1 MPGRTLALQR
11 RPRMLSKRAAVMLVV
26 GLAFMTAMVS
36 VAAGEIINKNTGH
49 LTAVGPVSESDGF
62 PVWYKDDTNTKLEFC
77 LDQNNPLCGF
87 LPGDVPDETK
97 PVSFPDNWP
106 EEIFYFLAGSDVT
119 APGGGSIVATLGLE
133 ATFANGTVTDG
144 DQIVFG
150 RIRFVGKGLQ
160 PGATY
165 TITHPYGVDRL
176 TAADDGSIKFVEDIG
191 VNGGFGASLNSRIGP
206 FLKWDPA
213 VAPAAPEGYL
223 GDPNVEHAI
232 TGSPFNTNVLKACV
246 AGADGAETCA
256 ENTQFTVQGKIATNG
271 GVEPVRATY
280 SRDAAAGN
288 TLDVFATSDVGTQ
301 SLEVSG
307 DGFDATRL
315 RGENGNYV
323 AHVPFT
329 GDVPPASVK
338 VANVGD
344 TPVSSKTIPVTD
356 GVEGHAT
363 YDADTSELVVNATST
378 DAVAAPV
385 LTAKGFGPLD
395 GGTGTFADV
404 VGPPASVTVTSAAG
418 GSVDLPV
425 DVTGAGFPAIPVQAF
440 AGTDQQVLQGQTVTL
455 DGSASTG
462 PVKSYSWK
470 QAAGDAHQVTLGGSD
485 TAQPTFTAPTLAAD
499 EQETT
504 LHFELTVDG
513 AGGPSTSTVSVLVK
527 ASAPVAAA
535 NAGPDQTVDQN
546 SVVTLDASGSTDA
559 TKFAWKQ
566 IDGPATVTLSGDT
579 TAQPTFRA
587 PKVAGTF
594 TFEVTATGP
603 GGSSTDRVQVTTRP
617 DALTT
622 TTVQFRRGE
631 WRVDGT
637 STVAGPG
644 VTVKITVAGTGQL
657 VANAGVDTLGDF
669 RYRGGGP
676 TVTNGARV
684 NLESSS
690 GGTLNVPVTV
700 RN

>member
-1 MPGRTLALQR
+1 LALLR
-11 RPRMLSKRAAVMLVV
+11 RPRALSKRAAVMLVL
-26 GLAFMTAMVS
+26 GLAAMTAMVS
-36 VAAGEIINKNTGH
+36 VAAAEIIGPKNAGH

-77 LDQNNPLCGF
+77 LDQNDPNCGF

-133 ATFANGTVTDG
+133 ATFANGAIVDG

-150 RIRFVGKGLQ
+150 RVRFVGKGLT
-160 PGATY
+160 PNTTY
-165 TITHPYGVDRL
+165 TITHPYGVDKL
-176 TAADDGSIKFVEDIG
+176 TSDGDGALKYVEDIG

-213 VAPAAPEGYL
+213 VAPAAPQGYL

-232 TGSPFNTNVLKACV
+232 TGSPFNTNVLKAC
-246 AGADGAETCA
+246 ATGADGTEACA
-256 ENTQFTVQGKIATNG
+256 QNEQFTVQGKIATNG

-280 SRDAAAGN
+280 SRDATAGN
-288 TLDVFATSDVGTQ
+288 SLDVFATSDLGTQ

-307 DGFDATRL
+307 DGIDATRL

-323 AHVPFT
+323 AHVEFT

-338 VANVGD
+338 VSNVGD

-363 YDADTSELVVNATST
+363 YDADTSELVVDATST
-378 DAVAAPV
+378 DTVGTPA
-385 LTAKGFGPLD
+385 LTAKGFGDLA
-395 GGTGTFADV
+395 GGTKTVAGVA
-404 VGPPASVTVTSAAG
+404 GPPASVTVTSAAG

-440 AGTDQQVLQGQTVTL
+440 AGTDQQVLQGETVTL

-462 PVKSYSWK
+462 PVKSYSWT
-470 QAAGDAHQVTLGGSD
+470 QAAADAHQVDLTGGD

-513 AGGPSTSTVSVLVK
+513 AGGPSTATVSVLVK
-527 ASAPVAAA
+527 ASAPTATAS
-535 NAGPDQTVDQN
+535 AGPDQTVDQN
-546 SVVTLDASGSTDA
+546 SVVTLDASASTDA

-566 IDGPATVTLSGDT
+566 LDGPATVSLTGDT

-603 GGSSTDRVQVTTRP
+603 GGSSTDQVKITARP
-617 DALTT
+617 DTLTT
-622 TTVQFRRGE
+622 SQVQFRRGE
-631 WRVDGT
+631 WRIDGT

-657 VANAGVDTLGDF
+657 VAIAGVDTLGAF
-669 RYRGGGP
+669 RYRGNGP
-676 TVTNGARV
+676 TVANGARV

-690 GGTLNVPVTV
+690 GGTLTVPVTV